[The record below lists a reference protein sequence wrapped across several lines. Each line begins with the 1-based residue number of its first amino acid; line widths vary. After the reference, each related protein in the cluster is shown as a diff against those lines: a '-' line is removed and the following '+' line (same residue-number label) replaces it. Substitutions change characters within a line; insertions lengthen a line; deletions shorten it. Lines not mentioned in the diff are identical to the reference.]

1 MKIPFVSKR
10 SHRSSVAAGP
20 SNLPPAVPQQPRSPA
35 RPAAASA
42 SSSPPSAAPG
52 ASEED
57 FISQEEEYQMQLA
70 MALSASAS
78 VSGGGGSGDSD
89 GELIRKAKLMSL
101 GSGESGT
108 PGDLGGVD
116 YTESLSRRYR
126 EYNFLDYNE
135 KVIDGF
141 YDIFGLSMS
150 RQKKVPSLAELQMS
164 TGDLGFEVIVIDHKF
179 DNALRE
185 MKEVAQCCILDCAD
199 ISVSVR
205 QIAVAI
211 ADHMGGPVTDANAM
225 FTRWLGKSIEQRT
238 SHQTSL
244 LPIGRIDVGLS
255 RHRALLFKILADTVG
270 IPCKLVKGSHY
281 TGVEDDA
288 INIVKMED
296 GREYLVDVM
305 AAPGTLIPADF
316 FISKVTSFNAN
327 KTLGLGQVSD
337 CTSNV
342 DNKSVALNSEHKQN
356 QLHMLGN
363 INCISDSHS
372 GDVKTTTTSAQNP
385 LGAATSLVTAG
396 CSASAPC
403 AFAPQVPSDQTS
415 TAHALSRQ
423 KEDLKLL
430 SDSQDNETKKLLSD
444 INPFG
449 GIGKSSVALK
459 GLDNR
464 NNELQRRRENVAPV
478 PARSQQP
485 LVIKNWSAFNDISN
499 SNRYNFAEGLVP
511 HRNVI
516 DNAASSSQ
524 VTWAAAKYYNSNAVE
539 RNNKSYAAP
548 GRYYDNGTIG
558 ISAMTT
564 ASSSIERFD
573 RPNMGAASDH
583 DMIVTSS
590 VNTGCMYGIA
600 NVAEKGPCDA
610 VEKSPMHSR
619 FNGQLSVDAQ
629 GFALQV
635 NEDKENYGK
644 PDHKQLYSDP
654 RKSPPER
661 FMGAPKQHSGSVSPS
676 QVASSR
682 VDMVLEDVSECEI
695 LWEDLVIGERIGF
708 GSYGEV
714 FHADWNG
721 TEVAVKKFLDQDFYG
736 DALDEFRCEVR
747 IMRRLRH
754 PNIVLFMGAVTRP
767 PNLSIVSE
775 YLPRGSLHKIIHRPN
790 CEIDEKRRIK
800 MALDVARGMN
810 CLHTS
815 VPTIVHRDLKS
826 PNLLVDD
833 NWTVKVCDFGL
844 SRLKHSTFL
853 SSKSTA
859 GTPEWMAPEVL
870 RNEQSN
876 EKCDVYS
883 FGVILWELATLRT
896 PWQGMNPMQVV
907 GAVGFQDRRL
917 DIPKEVD
924 PLVAKIIRDCWQK
937 DPNLRPSFGQLTSY
951 LKTLQRLVIPSHQ
964 EMPSPHAP
972 QEIWVNYTP

>member
-10 SHRSSVAAGP
+10 SHRSSEAAGP
-20 SNLPPAVPQQPRSPA
+20 SNQPPAAPQQQPPSPA
-35 RPAAASA
+35 RTAAASA
-42 SSSPPSAAPG
+42 SSSPPAA
-52 ASEED
+52 EED

-70 MALSASAS
+70 MALSVSAS
-78 VSGGGGSGDSD
+78 VSDAGGAGDPD
-89 GELIRKAKLMSL
+89 GEQIRKAKLMSL
-101 GSGESGT
+101 GRGNPGAAGDQGGGGT
-108 PGDLGGVD
+108 A
-116 YTESLSRRYR
+116 ESLSRQYQ

-141 YDIFGLSMS
+141 YDICGLSAESS
-150 RQKKVPSLAELQMS
+150 RQKKIPSLSELQMS
-164 TGDLGFEVIVIDHKF
+164 IGDLGFEVIVIDHKF

-185 MKEVAQCCILDCAD
+185 MKDVAQCCMDRDD
-199 ISVSVR
+199 IPVSVR
-205 QIAVAI
+205 RIAEVVAE
-211 ADHMGGPVTDANAM
+211 HMGGPVIDANEM

-244 LPIGRIDVGLS
+244 LPIGRIEIGLS
-255 RHRALLFKILADTVG
+255 RHRALLFKILADSVG

-288 INIVKMED
+288 FSIIKMD
-296 GREYLVDVM
+296 NDREYLVDVM
-305 AAPGTLIPADF
+305 AAPGTLIPADVF
-316 FISKVTSFNAN
+316 NSKGTSFNSN
-327 KTLGLGQVSD
+327 QTGQNQVTDSI
-337 CTSNV
+337 TNT
-342 DNKSVALNSEHKQN
+342 DNEPVALQFESNHN
-356 QLHMLGN
+356 QLHTPSN
-363 INCISDSHS
+363 NNWIPDNHS
-372 GDVKTTTTSAQNP
+372 GHAKTTTPSVLNP
-385 LGAATSLVTAG
+385 CADTLSVTAG
-396 CSASAPC
+396 VSSVPC
-403 AFAPQVPSDQTS
+403 ALVPQMQSDQPS
-415 TAHALSRQ
+415 TAGTLLKQ
-423 KEDLKLL
+423 KQDLKLL
-430 SDSQDNETKKLLSD
+430 QNSQDKEECKRLFSD
-444 INPFG
+444 LNPLRDIG
-449 GIGKSSVALK
+449 PGKSSVALK
-459 GLDNR
+459 RPDNR
-464 NNELQRRRENVAPV
+464 NNEFQRRRENVAPV

-499 SNRYNFAEGLVP
+499 NKQYNFAEGSVP
-511 HRNVI
+511 RRNVI
-516 DNAASSSQ
+516 NNVASSSQ
-524 VTWAAAKYYNSNAVE
+524 LAWAAAKHYNSNAVE
-539 RNNKSYAAP
+539 RNNRSYVAP
-548 GRYYDNGTIG
+548 VRNYDNGTIG
-558 ISAMTT
+558 TSATT
-564 ASSSIERFD
+564 AASNSGERLD
-573 RPNMGAASDH
+573 KSNMGVASDY
-583 DMIVTSS
+583 DMIGTSS
-590 VNTGCMYGIA
+590 ANTACTYQIGK
-600 NVAEKGPCDA
+600 VAEKGPCDDL
-610 VEKSPMHSR
+610 EKGSMYSV
-619 FNGQLSVDAQ
+619 FDTQLSVSAQ
-629 GFALQV
+629 GLVLQA
-635 NEDKENYGK
+635 NENKENYGK
-644 PDHKQLYSDP
+644 HEHQKLYPDL
-654 RKSPPER
+654 RKSPPDR
-661 FMGAPKQHSGSVSPS
+661 FMGAPKQHSGAISPS
-676 QVASSR
+676 QVGSSR
-682 VDMVLEDVSECEI
+682 VDIVLEDVSECEI
-695 LWEDLVIGERIGF
+695 LWEDLVIGERIGL

-714 FHADWNG
+714 YHADWNG

-775 YLPRGSLHKIIHRPN
+775 YLPRGSLHKIIHR

-951 LKTLQRLVIPSHQ
+951 LKTLQRLVVPSHQ
-964 EMPSPHAP
+964 EIPNPHT
-972 QEIWVNYTP
+972 QQQIWVNHTP